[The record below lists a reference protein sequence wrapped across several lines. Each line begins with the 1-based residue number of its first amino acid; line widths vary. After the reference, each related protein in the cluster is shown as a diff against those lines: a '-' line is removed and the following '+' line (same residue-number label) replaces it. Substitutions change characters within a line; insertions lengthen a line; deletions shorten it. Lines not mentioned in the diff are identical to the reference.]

1 MAQLCDRVS
10 GPGHKFVKSLVARS
24 CSLQTRKLSMTGSW
38 AELLSAKPFDFAQG
52 RLTRRPSPDELSL
65 GGV

>member
-1 MAQLCDRVS
+1 
-10 GPGHKFVKSLVARS
+10 
-24 CSLQTRKLSMTGSW
+24 MTGSW